1 MGIKEWK
8 YSWLFYV
15 KLAIIISLISIS
27 LFAIIVLIFSSR
39 TFLGAI
45 DYFWLL
51 IGALSFFILI
61 LTSYFIVLTVNQY
74 KDYFRRKNII
84 SENFTYLSF
93 DDVFENENR
102 RKIIKKILLEPG
114 IHNNELL
121 RQCNLQ
127 KGQLQWHLEVLL
139 QYGIIKKEKLG
150 QYNTFFPT
158 ITDRKKERKMRRL
171 IAKSKTSLEILDL
184 IENNPGINSSTIA
197 KKLKITR
204 SSVKY
209 HIDKLSRNNIISLLN
224 KGREIK
230 LFVNQPEIQD

>member
-1 MGIKEWK
+1 MGIKAWK

-27 LFAIIVLIFSSR
+27 LLAIIVL
-39 TFLGAI
+39 TFPSEPYLGLS

-51 IGALSFFILI
+51 IGVLSFFILI
-61 LTSYFIVLTVNQY
+61 LTTYFIVLTVNQY

-84 SENFTYLSF
+84 AENFTYLSF

-121 RQCNLQ
+121 RECNLQ

-150 QYNTFFPT
+150 QYITFFPT
-158 ITDRKKERKMRRL
+158 FTDRKKERKMRRL

-184 IENNPGINSSTIA
+184 IENSPGINSSAIA
-197 KKLKITR
+197 KKLNITR

-224 KGREIK
+224 KGREIQ
-230 LFVNQPEIQD
+230 LFVNQQEM